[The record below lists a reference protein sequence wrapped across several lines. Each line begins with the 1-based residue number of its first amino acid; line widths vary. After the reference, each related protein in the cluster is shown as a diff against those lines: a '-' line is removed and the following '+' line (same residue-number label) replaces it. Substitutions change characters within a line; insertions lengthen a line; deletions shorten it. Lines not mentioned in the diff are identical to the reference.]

1 MLGLFFFSTLMV
13 ESQKLKLLDFFVSHI
28 YTTRASANSEN
39 KNIGGFKK
47 IKEMLK
53 IEKKSDYG
61 DCVTTARILKLGD
74 TPYPNPQSSL
84 RQ

>member
-53 IEKKSDYG
+53 IEKK
-61 DCVTTARILKLGD
+61 
-74 TPYPNPQSSL
+74 
-84 RQ
+84 

>member
-1 MLGLFFFSTLMV
+1 MV

-53 IEKKSDYG
+53 IEKK
-61 DCVTTARILKLGD
+61 VIMEIV
-74 TPYPNPQSSL
+74 SL
-84 RQ
+84 LPGS

>member
-1 MLGLFFFSTLMV
+1 MV

-53 IEKKSDYG
+53 IEKK
-61 DCVTTARILKLGD
+61 K
-74 TPYPNPQSSL
+74 
-84 RQ
+84 

>member
-13 ESQKLKLLDFFVSHI
+13 ESQKLKLLDFFFVSHI

-53 IEKKSDYG
+53 IEKK
-61 DCVTTARILKLGD
+61 
-74 TPYPNPQSSL
+74 
-84 RQ
+84 